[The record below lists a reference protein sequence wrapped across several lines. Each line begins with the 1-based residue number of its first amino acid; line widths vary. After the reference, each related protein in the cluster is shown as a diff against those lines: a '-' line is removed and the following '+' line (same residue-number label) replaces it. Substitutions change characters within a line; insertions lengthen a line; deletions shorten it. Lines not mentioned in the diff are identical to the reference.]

1 MHKYNS
7 DATTGNV
14 RCQRLTC
21 RELVLLKD
29 PGVLAHFAEQPA
41 LENTGARIV
50 NREVVLY
57 QVIV

>member
-29 PGVLAHFAEQPA
+29 PGVLAHFAEQPG

-57 QVIV
+57 QLIV